1 MHFKYSAIAASMIA
15 ALSLTGCGSDSS
27 SNNSGN
33 GQPPVAV
40 QSQGAFIDAAVE
52 GLYYVTQPSGKT
64 GYTDAEGTYNFDEKD
79 ESITF
84 YLGGENGLRIG
95 TSSIRD
101 IISPFEATGN
111 YQKALNLARILQTM
125 DDASDNAI
133 TLPDTIKSPSA
144 GMIAALQNVMLHD
157 LDSADS
163 LKKALGKTE
172 WISEDKAL
180 DHLNNSLAGLERGS
194 KEVLTDWQKGSGKYL
209 RTIESTLSAQN
220 AGSSNEQLFVHAD
233 KLLEEELFDT
243 TRGFRHMTVKLDDT
257 NLVLLKGSNDTTISS
272 GFATSYLACLDKEGV
287 SANYV
292 AAENNNHATCNGTEM
307 DFMGDEF
314 DYAKFSLANA
324 FDYSILYK
332 KEELAQDESYPW
344 SMLESDG
351 EGPMFNCLANQ
362 SCSESSLTGFSITER
377 DDSDDEDGSE
387 IQQNVLSHSY
397 DAITGVYT
405 EVRQRTMLNG
415 QYKGRVSN
423 SINFNYIVESPTAER
438 YVDFKGTWKAVATRE
453 GCDGVAV
460 STLVFDDNGLA
471 SMTGEEFSG
480 QCERSSLDEKNV
492 SYDTLSAM
500 DYWWF
505 ATNGQGNDSKATLTQ
520 LNSTIRWCDKDEDNQ
535 TEGCQP
541 ADIKINRWEYAPA
554 GKNWDQGVLN
564 RRTLD
569 SNGNIKSTISM
580 HKL

>member
-194 KEVLTDWQKGSGKYL
+194 KEVLTGWQKGSGKYL
-209 RTIESTLSAQN
+209 RTIDTSLSAQN
-220 AGSSNEQLFVHAD
+220 KNDIAERLYVHAD
-233 KLLEEELFDT
+233 KLLEPAIFEG
-243 TRGFRHMTVKLDDT
+243 TRGMSHMTLHLGND
-257 NLVLLKGSNDTTISS
+257 NLTILKGSNDSTISEMY
-272 GFATSYLACLDKEGV
+272 AQLYLTCVNENGID
-287 SANYV
+287 
-292 AAENNNHATCNGTEM
+292 AEFINPEDSHNGITQCNGRDLT
-307 DFMGDEF
+307 DFDPMFDLGPTF
-314 DYAKFSLANA
+314 DYALLSPETE
-324 FDYSILYK
+324 SG
-332 KEELAQDESYPW
+332 EDES
-344 SMLESDG
+344 ESWDKVKQFG
-351 EGPMFNCLANQ
+351 SLYQCMAEQN
-362 SCSESSLTGFSITER
+362 CSEAKLTGFVITDEY
-377 DDSDDEDGSE
+377 DDSDEQDGSM
-387 IQQNVLSHSY
+387 IQQDFLSTSY
-397 DAITGVYT
+397 DAVTGVYT
-405 EVRQRTMLNG
+405 EVKKREYVEGLHA
-415 QYKGRVSN
+415 GRVSH
-423 SINFNYIVESPTAER
+423 SLSFAYLVDDQQAER
-438 YVDFKGTWKAVATRE
+438 YVDFKGTWKAIATRE

-460 STLVFDDNGLA
+460 STLTFDDNGLA

-480 QCERSSLDEKNV
+480 QCDRSSLDEKNV
-492 SYDTLSAM
+492 SYDILSAM

-505 ATNGQGNDSKATLTQ
+505 TTNGDGNESKATLTQ